1 MRRNLSVPGSLVLLA
16 LLAIAPLT
24 GCVTKSKYNLMLA
37 ERNELAASNEI
48 LRQESGQHQ
57 RQSQRLASVAT
68 GLSQELAL
76 RDQEMEQ
83 LRREQEELM
92 EELEIWVVAGLIKM
106 ELLKDGLHL
115 VLAEEILFPTGSDEL
130 NDTGRE
136 VLTKLVE
143 ELEQLPYQIA
153 VIGYTD
159 NVPVGPRLA
168 ARFPSNWEL
177 AGARAASVVRL
188 FQGAGIPAQQ
198 LVVISRGEGQPIASN
213 DTPEGRAE
221 NRRIEVRLRPVVH

>member
-1 MRRNLSVPGSLVLLA
+1 MKRNLSVPGSLVLA
-16 LLAIAPLT
+16 ASLAIAPLT
-24 GCVTKSKYNLMLA
+24 GCVTQSKYDLMLA
-37 ERNELAASNEI
+37 ERDELAASNEI
-48 LRQESGQHQ
+48 LRQQSGQLT
-57 RQSQRLASVAT
+57 RQSQRLASVAA

-76 RDQEMEQ
+76 RDEEVEQ
-83 LRREQEELM
+83 LTREQEELM
-92 EELEIWVVAGLIKM
+92 EELETWVVAGLIKM

-115 VLAEEILFPTGSDEL
+115 VLSEEILFPTGSDEL
-130 NDTGRE
+130 SDTGRE

-213 DTPEGRAE
+213 DTPKGRAE
-221 NRRIEVRLRPVVH
+221 NRRIEVRLRPVVP

>member
-1 MRRNLSVPGSLVLLA
+1 MKRNLSVPGSLVLA
-16 LLAIAPLT
+16 ASLAIAPLT
-24 GCVTKSKYNLMLA
+24 GCVTQSKYDLMLA
-37 ERNELAASNEI
+37 ERDELAASNEI
-48 LRQESGQHQ
+48 LRQQSGQLT
-57 RQSQRLASVAT
+57 RQSQRIASVAA

-76 RDQEMEQ
+76 RDQEVEQ
-83 LRREQEELM
+83 LTREQEELM
-92 EELEIWVVAGLIKM
+92 EELETWVVAGLIKM

-115 VLAEEILFPTGSDEL
+115 VLSEEILFPTGSDEL
-130 NDTGRE
+130 SDTGRE

-168 ARFPSNWEL
+168 ARYPSNWEL

-188 FQGAGIPAQQ
+188 FQGAGVPAQQ
-198 LVVISRGEGQPIASN
+198 LLVISRGESQPIASN

-221 NRRIEVRLRPVVH
+221 NRRIEVRLRPVVS

>member
-1 MRRNLSVPGSLVLLA
+1 MKRNLSVPGSLVLA
-16 LLAIAPLT
+16 ASLAIAPLT
-24 GCVTKSKYNLMLA
+24 GCVTQSKYDLMLA
-37 ERNELAASNEI
+37 ERDELAASNEI
-48 LRQESGQHQ
+48 LRQQSGQLT
-57 RQSQRLASVAT
+57 RQSQRLASVAA

-76 RDQEMEQ
+76 RDEEVEQ
-83 LRREQEELM
+83 LTREQEELM
-92 EELEIWVVAGLIKM
+92 EELETWVVAGLIKM

-115 VLAEEILFPTGSDEL
+115 VLSEEILFPTGSDEL
-130 NDTGRE
+130 SDTGRE

-168 ARFPSNWEL
+168 ARYPSNWEL

-188 FQGAGIPAQQ
+188 FQGAGVPAQQ
-198 LVVISRGEGQPIASN
+198 LLVISRGESQPIASN

-221 NRRIEVRLRPVVH
+221 NRRIEVRLRPVVS

>member
-1 MRRNLSVPGSLVLLA
+1 MRRNLSVSGSLVLVA

-24 GCVTKSKYNLMLA
+24 GCVTKSKYHLLLA
-37 ERNELAASNEI
+37 ERDELAASNDV
-48 LRQESGQHQ
+48 LRQKSGQLQ
-57 RQSQRLASVAT
+57 RQSQQLASVAT

-76 RDQEMEQ
+76 RDQEVEQ

-92 EELEIWVVAGLIKM
+92 EELETWVVAGLIKM

-115 VLAEEILFPTGSDEL
+115 VLSEEILFPTGSDAL

>member
-1 MRRNLSVPGSLVLLA
+1 MRRNLSIPGSLVLVA
-16 LLAIAPLT
+16 SLAIAPLT
-24 GCVTKSKYNLMLA
+24 GCVTKSKYDLLLT
-37 ERNELAASNEI
+37 ERDELAASNEI
-48 LRQESGQHQ
+48 LRKKSTQLSRRG
-57 RQSQRLASVAT
+57 QRLASVAA

-76 RDQEMEQ
+76 RDQEVEQ

-92 EELEIWVVAGLIKM
+92 EELETWVVAGLIKM

-115 VLAEEILFPTGSDEL
+115 VLSEEILFPTGSAEL

-143 ELEQLPYQIA
+143 ELEQLPYQIG

-159 NVPVGPRLA
+159 NVAVGGRLA
-168 ARFPSNWEL
+168 ARYPSNWEL

-188 FQGAGIPAQQ
+188 FQGKGIPLEQ
-198 LVVISRGEGQPIASN
+198 LVAVSRGEGRPIASN

-221 NRRIEVRLRPVVH
+221 NRRIEVRLRPVVP

>member
-1 MRRNLSVPGSLVLLA
+1 
-16 LLAIAPLT
+16 
-24 GCVTKSKYNLMLA
+24 
-37 ERNELAASNEI
+37 
-48 LRQESGQHQ
+48 
-57 RQSQRLASVAT
+57 
-68 GLSQELAL
+68 
-76 RDQEMEQ
+76 
-83 LRREQEELM
+83 M
-92 EELEIWVVAGLIKM
+92 EELETWVVAGLIKM

-115 VLAEEILFPTGSDEL
+115 VLSEEILFPTGSDEL
-130 NDTGRE
+130 SDTGRE

-168 ARFPSNWEL
+168 ARYPSNWEL

-188 FQGAGIPAQQ
+188 FQGAGVPAQQ
-198 LVVISRGEGQPIASN
+198 LLVISRGESQPIASN

-221 NRRIEVRLRPVVH
+221 NRRIEVRLRPVVS

>member
-1 MRRNLSVPGSLVLLA
+1 MRRNLSVPGSLVLA
-16 LLAIAPLT
+16 ASLAIAPLT
-24 GCVTKSKYNLMLA
+24 GCVTQSKYDLMLA
-37 ERNELAASNEI
+37 ERDELAASNEI
-48 LRQESGQHQ
+48 LRQQSGQLT
-57 RQSQRLASVAT
+57 RQSQRLASVAA

-76 RDQEMEQ
+76 RDEEVEQ

-115 VLAEEILFPTGSDEL
+115 VLSEEILFPTGSDEL
-130 NDTGRE
+130 SDTGRE

-168 ARFPSNWEL
+168 ARYPSNWEL

-198 LVVISRGEGQPIASN
+198 LLVISRGESLPIASN

-221 NRRIEVRLRPVVH
+221 NRRIEIRLRPVVS

>member
-1 MRRNLSVPGSLVLLA
+1 MRRNLSVPGSLVLVA

-24 GCVTKSKYNLMLA
+24 GCVTKSKYDLVLA
-37 ERNELAASNEI
+37 ERDELAASNEI
-48 LRQESGQHQ
+48 LRQKSGQQQ

-76 RDQEMEQ
+76 RDQEVEQ

-92 EELEIWVVAGLIKM
+92 EELETWVVAGLIKM

-115 VLAEEILFPTGSDEL
+115 VLSEEILFPTGSDAL
-130 NDTGRE
+130 SDTGRE

-221 NRRIEVRLRPVVH
+221 NRRIEVRLRPVVP

>member
-1 MRRNLSVPGSLVLLA
+1 MRRNLSVPGSLVLVA

-24 GCVTKSKYNLMLA
+24 GCVTKSKYDLLLA
-37 ERNELAASNEI
+37 ERNELAASNQT
-48 LRQESGQHQ
+48 LRQKSGQLTT
-57 RQSQRLASVAT
+57 QSQQLASVAA

-92 EELEIWVVAGLIKM
+92 EELETWVVAGLIKM

-115 VLAEEILFPTGSDEL
+115 VLSEEILFPTGSDEL

-188 FQGAGIPAQQ
+188 FQGAGVPAQQ

-213 DTPEGRAE
+213 DTPKGRAE
-221 NRRIEVRLRPVVH
+221 NRRIEVRLRPVVP

>member
-1 MRRNLSVPGSLVLLA
+1 MRRNLSVPGSLVLVA

-24 GCVTKSKYNLMLA
+24 GCVTKSKYDLVLA
-37 ERNELAASNEI
+37 ERDELTASNEI
-48 LRQESGQHQ
+48 LRQKSGQQQ
-57 RQSQRLASVAT
+57 RQSQRLASVAA

-92 EELEIWVVAGLIKM
+92 EELETWVVAGLIKM

-115 VLAEEILFPTGSDEL
+115 VLSEEILFPTGSDAL
-130 NDTGRE
+130 SDTGRE

-198 LVVISRGEGQPIASN
+198 LVVISRGEGRPIASN

-221 NRRIEVRLRPVVH
+221 NRRIEVRLRPVVP

>member
-1 MRRNLSVPGSLVLLA
+1 
-16 LLAIAPLT
+16 
-24 GCVTKSKYNLMLA
+24 
-37 ERNELAASNEI
+37 
-48 LRQESGQHQ
+48 
-57 RQSQRLASVAT
+57 
-68 GLSQELAL
+68 
-76 RDQEMEQ
+76 
-83 LRREQEELM
+83 M

-115 VLAEEILFPTGSDEL
+115 VLSEEILFPTGSDEL

-136 VLTKLVE
+136 VLRRLVE

-153 VIGYTD
+153 VIGYSD

-221 NRRIEVRLRPVVH
+221 NRRIEVRLRPVVP

>member
-1 MRRNLSVPGSLVLLA
+1 MRRNLSVPGSLVLVA

-24 GCVTKSKYNLMLA
+24 GCVTKSKYDLVLA
-37 ERNELAASNEI
+37 EQDELAASNEI
-48 LRQESGQHQ
+48 LRQKSGQHQ
-57 RQSQRLASVAT
+57 RQSQRLASVAA
-68 GLSQELAL
+68 GLSQALAL

-115 VLAEEILFPTGSDEL
+115 VLAEEILFPTGSDAL

-168 ARFPSNWEL
+168 ARYPSNWEL

-198 LVVISRGEGQPIASN
+198 LMVISRGEGQPIASN

-221 NRRIEVRLRPVVH
+221 NRRIEVRLRPVVP

>member
-1 MRRNLSVPGSLVLLA
+1 MKRNLSVPGSLVLA
-16 LLAIAPLT
+16 ASLAIAPLT
-24 GCVTKSKYNLMLA
+24 GCVTQSKYDLMLA
-37 ERNELAASNEI
+37 ERDELAASNEI
-48 LRQESGQHQ
+48 LRQQSGQLT
-57 RQSQRLASVAT
+57 RQSQRLASVAA

-76 RDQEMEQ
+76 RDQEVEQ
-83 LRREQEELM
+83 LTREQEELM

-115 VLAEEILFPTGSDEL
+115 VLSEEILFPTGSDEL
-130 NDTGRE
+130 SDTGRE

-168 ARFPSNWEL
+168 ARYPSNWEL

-198 LVVISRGEGQPIASN
+198 LLVISRGESLPIASN

-221 NRRIEVRLRPVVH
+221 NRRIEIRLRPVVS

>member
-1 MRRNLSVPGSLVLLA
+1 MRRNILVPGSLVLVA

-24 GCVTKSKYNLMLA
+24 GCVTQSKYDLMLA
-37 ERNELAASNEI
+37 ERDELAASNEI
-48 LRQESGQHQ
+48 LRQQSGQLTS
-57 RQSQRLASVAT
+57 QSQRLASVAA

-76 RDQEMEQ
+76 RDQEVEQ

-92 EELEIWVVAGLIKM
+92 EELEVWVVAGLIKM

-115 VLAEEILFPTGSDEL
+115 VLSEEILFPTASDEL

-168 ARFPSNWEL
+168 ARYPSNWEL

-198 LVVISRGEGQPIASN
+198 LLVISRGESLPIASN

-221 NRRIEVRLRPVVH
+221 NRRIEIRLRPVVS

>member
-1 MRRNLSVPGSLVLLA
+1 MKRNLSVPGSLVLA
-16 LLAIAPLT
+16 ASLAIAPLT
-24 GCVTKSKYNLMLA
+24 GCVTQSKYDLMLA
-37 ERNELAASNEI
+37 ERDELAASNEI
-48 LRQESGQHQ
+48 LRQQSGQLT
-57 RQSQRLASVAT
+57 RQSQRLASVAA

-76 RDQEMEQ
+76 RDQEVEQ
-83 LRREQEELM
+83 LTREQEELM
-92 EELEIWVVAGLIKM
+92 EELETWVVAGLIKM

-115 VLAEEILFPTGSDEL
+115 VLSEEILFPTGSDEL
-130 NDTGRE
+130 SDTGRE

-168 ARFPSNWEL
+168 ARYPSNWEL

-188 FQGAGIPAQQ
+188 FQGAGVPAQQ
-198 LVVISRGEGQPIASN
+198 LLVISRGESQPIASN

-221 NRRIEVRLRPVVH
+221 NRRIEVRLRPVVS

>member
-1 MRRNLSVPGSLVLLA
+1 MKRNLSVPGSLVLA
-16 LLAIAPLT
+16 ASLAIAPLT
-24 GCVTKSKYNLMLA
+24 GCVTQSKYDLMLA
-37 ERNELAASNEI
+37 ERDELAASNEI
-48 LRQESGQHQ
+48 LRQQSGQLT
-57 RQSQRLASVAT
+57 RQSQRLASVAA

-76 RDQEMEQ
+76 RDEEVEQ

-115 VLAEEILFPTGSDEL
+115 VLSEEILFPTGSDEL

-159 NVPVGPRLA
+159 NIPVGPRLA
-168 ARFPSNWEL
+168 ARYPSNWEL

-198 LVVISRGEGQPIASN
+198 LLVISRGEGQPIASN

-221 NRRIEVRLRPVVH
+221 NRRIEIRLRPVVP

>member
-1 MRRNLSVPGSLVLLA
+1 MKRNLSVPGSLVLA
-16 LLAIAPLT
+16 ASLAIAPLT
-24 GCVTKSKYNLMLA
+24 GCVTQSKYDLMLA
-37 ERNELAASNEI
+37 ERDELAASNEI
-48 LRQESGQHQ
+48 LRQQSGQLT
-57 RQSQRLASVAT
+57 RQSQRLASVAA

-76 RDQEMEQ
+76 RDEEVEQ
-83 LRREQEELM
+83 LTREQEELM
-92 EELEIWVVAGLIKM
+92 EELETWVVAGLIKM

-115 VLAEEILFPTGSDEL
+115 VLSEEILFPTGSDEL
-130 NDTGRE
+130 SDTGRE

-168 ARFPSNWEL
+168 ARYPSNWEL

-221 NRRIEVRLRPVVH
+221 NRRIEIRLRPVVP

>member
-1 MRRNLSVPGSLVLLA
+1 MRRNLSVPGSLVLVA

-24 GCVTKSKYNLMLA
+24 GCVTKSKYDLLLA
-37 ERNELAASNEI
+37 ERDELAASNQI
-48 LRQESGQHQ
+48 LRQKSG
-57 RQSQRLASVAT
+57 RLASVAA
-68 GLSQELAL
+68 GLGQELTL
-76 RDQEMEQ
+76 RDQEVEQ

-92 EELEIWVVAGLIKM
+92 EELETWVVAVLIKM

-115 VLAEEILFPTGSDEL
+115 VLSEEILFPTGSDVL

-136 VLTKLVE
+136 VLRRLVE

-159 NVPVGPRLA
+159 NVPVGPGLA

-198 LVVISRGEGQPIASN
+198 LLVISRGESQPIASN
-213 DTPEGRAE
+213 DTPKG
-221 NRRIEVRLRPVVH
+221 